1 MPPDAPLLPPGG
13 GEVVVSALT
22 WRPYARRAPVFR
34 DLSLTIPAGQRVLLV
49 GPSGAGKSTLLR
61 ALGGLLLSDGSGE
74 LSGTVTI
81 DGHRAGQRAGE
92 VGLVLQEPGAGVVAA
107 TVSRDVAF
115 GPENIGMPPEEM
127 PAVVQRALS
136 SVRLEVAG
144 DTSTNALSGGQTQ
157 RLALAGALA
166 LSPRVLLLDEPTAM
180 LDEANA
186 AAVRSAVADVTSAY
200 AMTTVVVEH
209 LLEPWVSF
217 ADRVVALGATGEVIA
232 DGEPDDVFA
241 SVGRELADAG
251 VWVPGHRV
259 PDLVVP
265 PEGSVVL
272 HGGSVPRGGSVR
284 RGGSLRRGG
293 SVPRGDSAST
303 APVWATDVVVERHT
317 QQVGGSVTVVRALEG
332 FSAAGHPGRST
343 ALVGPSGSGKSTALL
358 TMAGLLAPTS
368 GSATPGDVSARE
380 LAARLAWV
388 PQWSSAGIVASTVLD
403 EAMATSRALGLPE
416 AETRSRAR
424 SLLEHVGL
432 EGLVSADPRQ
442 LSGGEQRRL
451 AVVSA
456 LVHGPSAVLADEPT
470 IGQDR
475 HTWASVMGLL
485 EAYRRAGGAVV
496 VATHDPRIVSKANDV
511 VRLGNYPATPM
522 ATRATPTTTETRAP
536 TATPPT
542 TATATPAPLSGAGP
556 LSLLGAALLPIAAG
570 VISPSWRDSLL
581 ILIVEGLSAVIG
593 LGVGHGAWPRY
604 RRAAR
609 RLVPGAIA
617 AVGVAWSTWLLGGH
631 DLDLASTGLTRILV
645 IVVPSAVLV
654 PFVDPDALGDQLAQ
668 RMRLP
673 SRPVVA
679 VSAALQRLH
688 TLGDS
693 WAEMTRARRVR
704 GLSNRGLRGAAHA
717 LRAMTL
723 GLLVRALSDAA
734 ALAVA
739 MDARGFATAGRR
751 TWFTSARWTTAD
763 TVVVLAGL
771 VPVIVAIGLRGAA
784 AA

>member
-1 MPPDAPLLPPGG
+1 
-13 GEVVVSALT
+13 
-22 WRPYARRAPVFR
+22 
-34 DLSLTIPAGQRVLLV
+34 
-49 GPSGAGKSTLLR
+49 
-61 ALGGLLLSDGSGE
+61 
-74 LSGTVTI
+74 
-81 DGHRAGQRAGE
+81 
-92 VGLVLQEPGAGVVAA
+92 
-107 TVSRDVAF
+107 
-115 GPENIGMPPEEM
+115 
-127 PAVVQRALS
+127 
-136 SVRLEVAG
+136 
-144 DTSTNALSGGQTQ
+144 
-157 RLALAGALA
+157 
-166 LSPRVLLLDEPTAM
+166 
-180 LDEANA
+180 
-186 AAVRSAVADVTSAY
+186 
-200 AMTTVVVEH
+200 MTTVVVEH

-217 ADRVVALGATGEVIA
+217 ADRVVALGARGEVIA

-272 HGGSVPRGGSVR
+272 HGGSVPPEG
-284 RGGSLRRGG
+284 
-293 SVPRGDSAST
+293 SAST

-317 QQVGGSVTVVRALEG
+317 QQVDGSVAVVRALEG

-388 PQWSSAGIVASTVLD
+388 PQSSSAGIVASTVLD

-485 EAYRRAGGAVV
+485 EVYRRAGGAVV

-511 VRLGNYPATPM
+511 VRLGNRPATHM
-522 ATRATPTTTETRAP
+522 ATPATPTTTETRAP

-570 VISPSWRDSLL
+570 VISPRWRDSLL
-581 ILIVEGLSAVIG
+581 ILAVEGLSAVVG

-631 DLDLASTGLTRILV
+631 DLYLAATGLTRIFV

-654 PFVDPDALGDQLAQ
+654 PFVDPDALGDHLAQ

-734 ALAVA
+734 SLAVA

-751 TWFTSARWTTAD
+751 TWFTPARWTTAD
-763 TVVVLAGL
+763 TLVVLAGL

-784 AA
+784 PS